1 MFGRLTGYVQISATA
16 SLIGAIAI
24 HAWGLGPA
32 TAATG
37 SHCVAM
43 ADAAPR
49 SFHLAGQTLRPSPV
63 AFVPVALEAGQV
75 RITYVTHSTFR
86 IESSGGIVI
95 ATDFAGLAGR
105 GRLPDAVTMN
115 HAHDSHYT
123 DFPDPSIPH
132 VLRGWNPAGGPARH
146 RLTLGDV
153 LIRNVPTDIRS
164 WGGGREPFG
173 NSIFVFEVGGL
184 CIGHLGHLHHELAP
198 EDLGRIG
205 QLDIV
210 MAPVDGTF
218 TLDQISM
225 ARVLK
230 LLKARLVIP
239 MHAFGPTT
247 LAAFVRTMGAEFAV
261 EYSEGSSVVVSTS
274 LLPKSPTI
282 LVMPET
288 TTWSFE

>member
-1 MFGRLTGYVQISATA
+1 MLGRLFCHVLTAALVA
-16 SLIGAIAI
+16 SLLMIVPGSPHSA
-24 HAWGLGPA
+24 H
-32 TAATG
+32 AATG

-43 ADAAPR
+43 ADAGPPVRDIANAR
-49 SFHLAGQTLRPSPV
+49 LRPSPV
-63 AFVPVALEAGQV
+63 AFVPVSLEPGQV
-75 RITYVTHSTFR
+75 RITYITHSTFR
-86 IESSGGIVI
+86 IETAGGVVI
-95 ATDFAGLAGR
+95 ATDYAGFAGK

-123 DFPDPSIPH
+123 DFPAAGILH

-146 RLTLGDV
+146 RVTIGDA

-164 WGGGREPFG
+164 WDGGREPYG
-173 NSIFVFEVGGL
+173 NSIFVFEVAGL
-184 CIGHLGHLHHELAP
+184 CIGHLGHLHHELAA
-198 EDLGRIG
+198 EDLGQIG

-218 TLDQISM
+218 TLDQLSM

-239 MHAFGPTT
+239 MHAFGVTT
-247 LAAFVRTMGAEFAV
+247 LASFVKTMGASFAV
-261 EYSEGSSVVVSTS
+261 DYSEGSTVVVSTGT
-274 LLPKSPTI
+274 LPKSPTI

-288 TTWSFE
+288 TMWSFE

>member
-1 MFGRLTGYVQISATA
+1 MLER
-16 SLIGAIAI
+16 LIGFLQFSAPAVWVAAFLIFA
-24 HAWGLGPA
+24 GLLHPA
-32 TAATG
+32 HAATG

-43 ADAAPR
+43 ADAGPR
-49 SFHLAGQTLRPSPV
+49 HLNHAGIRLRPTPV
-63 AFVPVALEAGQV
+63 AFLPVSLEAGQV

-86 IESSGGIVI
+86 IETAGGVVI
-95 ATDFAGLAGR
+95 ATDYAGVAGR

-123 DFPDPSIPH
+123 DYPDPGITH

-146 RLTLGDV
+146 RLALGDA

-164 WGGGREPFG
+164 WDGGREPYG
-173 NSIFVFEVGGL
+173 NSIFIFEVAGL
-184 CIGHLGHLHHELAP
+184 CIGHLGHLHHELGP

-239 MHAFGPTT
+239 MHAFGPST

-261 EYSEGSSVVVSTS
+261 DYSEGSSVVVSTVM
-274 LLPKSPTI
+274 LPKSPTI
-282 LVMPET
+282 LVMPEM
-288 TTWSFE
+288 TTWSLE